1 MHKIMALMGML
12 LLAGRAQLGSLSTYN
27 VSEADLEQMLS
38 SQLPKLT
45 RQANVAGIPLKMAVD
60 KMQVDIGP
68 DNSDLVRINT
78 DASAVL
84 SLFGLSYPANL
95 QLQIEGAPYYDATE
109 KAIFIRSVK
118 LLDSSIEAAGY
129 RGNLAPVS
137 NELLQLVNGYLAS
150 NPVYR
155 LDQTNPTVKL
165 LTAVPVNMAVQDG
178 KLAFSP
184 SGTR

>member
-1 MHKIMALMGML
+1 MRPL
-12 LLAGRAQLGSLSTYN
+12 LLIILLALTAACSQLQQMSAFN

-38 SQLPKLT
+38 TQLPKLT
-45 RQANVAGIPLKMAVD
+45 RQAEVAGIPLKLAVD
-60 KMQVDIGP
+60 NMQVDIGP

-95 QLQIEGAPYYDATE
+95 KLQIEGAPYYDATE

-118 LLDSSIEAAGY
+118 LLDSSVEAAGY

-155 LDQTNPTVKL
+155 LDQTNPTIRL

-184 SGTR
+184 SGKR